1 MLFKWDGKLFHLSFT
16 RSDLHVNKKKNSQR
30 RFKQIKNAHVC
41 QYDINEGNF
50 VQIIISSQK
59 FFVVSKWSELD
70 NDLFA
75 HKFAKL
81 TPWSHA
87 VIMMTITIIK
97 SLFTLAIH
105 LTIRHFPHC
114 HTNGKPGGICL
125 TPGDKTVLIK
135 TKTVGQLATLR
146 VELWRGN
153 DLSCYVE

>member
-1 MLFKWDGKLFHLSFT
+1 MLMSVNMISMRETLFKSLFL
-16 RSDLHVNKKKNSQR
+16 LKNS
-30 RFKQIKNAHVC
+30 
-41 QYDINEGNF
+41 
-50 VQIIISSQK
+50 SSPR
-59 FFVVSKWSELD
+59 SELD

-75 HKFAKL
+75 NKFAKL
-81 TPWSHA
+81 TLWSHA
-87 VIMMTITIIK
+87 IIMMIITIIK

-114 HTNGKPGGICL
+114 HTNGRPGGMCL